1 MAKRKIVDA
10 HQHLWKLSA
19 GYNYPW
25 LQDQQTGEGMLG
37 SLAPIIRDYLPADYR
52 ADAADYDLVGTVH
65 VEAVPHDAVA
75 ETRWLDAIPASDKV
89 AQVVVAHAKLND
101 PGVEKVIAAHAAFP
115 KVRGIR
121 QIVNWHANPKLTFTG
136 HDLLADEVWLRNF
149 RLLKKYGLAFD
160 LQLYAS
166 QMGEAADLARA
177 NPDTLLIVNHTGMP
191 LTGDP
196 DSVAQWHAGMKR
208 MAAEPNIAV
217 KLSGLGM
224 VDHRWNAAT
233 IRPYILAAIDYF
245 GVDRAMFG
253 SNFPVDRLYSSF
265 ATLYRAFEEIVAGFS
280 PAEQSALFH
289 DNALRLYRFQ
299 IAAP

>member
-10 HQHLWKLSA
+10 HQHLWQLSA

-25 LQDQQTGEGMLG
+25 LQDKQGGEGMLG
-37 SLAPIIRDYLPADYR
+37 DLASIIRDYLPADYR
-52 ADAADYDLVGTVH
+52 ADAADYEVVGTVH

-75 ETRWLDAIPASDKV
+75 ETRWLDSIPASEKL
-89 AQVVVAHAKLND
+89 AQVVVAHARLND
-101 PGVEKVIAAHAAFP
+101 PGVEKIIAAHAAFP

-121 QIVNWHANPKLTFTG
+121 QIVNWHPNPKLTFTD
-136 HDLLADEVWLRNF
+136 HDLLRDEVWLANF

-166 QMGEAADLARA
+166 QMAEAADLARA
-177 NPDTLLIVNHTGMP
+177 NPDTLLIVNHAGMP
-191 LTGDP
+191 LAGDP
-196 DSVAQWHAGMKR
+196 DGVAAWHAGMKR
-208 MAAEPNIAV
+208 MAAEPNIVV

-224 VDHRWNAAT
+224 VDHRWSTAT

-265 ATLYRAFEEIVAGFS
+265 TAVYRAFEEIVAGFS

-289 DNALRLYRFQ
+289 DNALRIYRF
-299 IAAP
+299 